1 MSCLRKENN
10 PKYRLFIIFVYQIP
24 RNSFW
29 SLFGTNKPLEKYLF
43 YSANHAEGAA
53 VPMLLSNLQK
63 RWCCLLFLLLL
74 MQLHLTHMDQIKGH
88 CDWNEFDYKE
98 RIKTRW
104 MIWRVFISNEKLDIS
119 LHILGPGRNTSW
131 VEFLANLHIFLNSPN
146 LAANGINWRF
156 LASHHGI
163 SMEQLILR
171 RWNYDDVIENYHWHA
186 RQQQPRRH
194 LSIFREFRYVFR
206 LIGGGGVVAPK
217 RSCVCQTNW
226 LTIGYQSEWGLFR
239 RCFVTQSQNHLVQ
252 KSQLHSILCF
262 EYYVHAPQWSK
273 EKNQYSRH
281 VCKTNIYTRLIYF
294 RLLKILIS

>member
-1 MSCLRKENN
+1 MK
-10 PKYRLFIIFVYQIP
+10 
-24 RNSFW
+24 SFHFKRETW
-29 SLFGTNKPLEKYLF
+29 KT
-43 YSANHAEGAA
+43 
-53 VPMLLSNLQK
+53 SNL
-63 RWCCLLFLLLL
+63 
-74 MQLHLTHMDQIKGH
+74 
-88 CDWNEFDYKE
+88 
-98 RIKTRW
+98 
-104 MIWRVFISNEKLDIS
+104 
-119 LHILGPGRNTSW
+119 ILGSYCNSSW
-131 VEFLANLHIFLNSPN
+131 VEFLANLHIFLKSPN

-163 SMEQLILR
+163 SMEHLILR

-273 EKNQYSRH
+273 EKNQYSKH
-281 VCKTNIYTRLIYF
+281 VCKTNI
-294 RLLKILIS
+294 